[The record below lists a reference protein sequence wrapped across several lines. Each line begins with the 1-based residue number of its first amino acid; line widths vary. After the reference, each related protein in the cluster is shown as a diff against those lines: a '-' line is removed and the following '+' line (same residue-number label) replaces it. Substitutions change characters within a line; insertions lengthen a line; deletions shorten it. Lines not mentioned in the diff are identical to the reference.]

1 MKKILTWSEW
11 SIATKILLTFL
22 SLLVISMAVIGT
34 LAVVNIRDLGKFAY
48 NASYSLG
55 ESAIKDSTEHLNR
68 LGEAM
73 ITQKAQD
80 VAQQVD
86 TYLKSH
92 PGMSVWDMRDDQ
104 ALRSLVVQ
112 QVGIEGYTTLIDSK
126 EYVII
131 IHKYVGRETNISSM
145 KEYLPSFWALL
156 VSLTDNQPVSGYYD
170 WEEVDGTKRQKFAA
184 IVPIDYNGYQLG
196 LWATTY
202 IDEFSQPAEETKKE
216 INRAIEYN
224 RTYISNTVGK
234 IQDTF
239 AIIATALIMGVIALA
254 LLWSRL
260 ITRPI
265 YELQQGAEAIGN
277 GKLGFQMK
285 IKTKDELGH
294 LAEAFNHMSAELK
307 KYTDELKSTAEENIG
322 KEKQI
327 QDNLRVYARMI
338 SQAQEAE
345 RKRVARE
352 LHDETAQALVVVSR
366 HLEDLAGGK
375 GGLNAN
381 QIREEVRK
389 ILEGVRHFSQELRPS
404 ILDDLGLI
412 PAVKWLASNLTNS
425 YQIPV
430 NTEVNGLQKQLDS
443 QTELM
448 LFRITQEALNNVRKH
463 AQASQ
468 VNIVFNYS
476 QDKLSLSINDN
487 GKGFISPR
495 KLADLAVKGKLGLL
509 GMQERVELMAGTF
522 KIESDSGKGTT
533 LIIEVPINR

>member
-239 AIIATALIMGVIALA
+239 AIIVTALIMGVIALA

-294 LAEAFNHMSAELK
+294 LAEAFNRMSAELK

-476 QDKLSLSINDN
+476 QDKLSLAINDN